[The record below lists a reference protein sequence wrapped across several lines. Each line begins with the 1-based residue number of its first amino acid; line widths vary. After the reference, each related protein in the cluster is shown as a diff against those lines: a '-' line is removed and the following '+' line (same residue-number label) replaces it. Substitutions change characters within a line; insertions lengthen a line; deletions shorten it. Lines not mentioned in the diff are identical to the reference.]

1 MIQANNKSFMA
12 KSRFLRGIIILPVLV
27 TLFSSV
33 EASNNNISARYRIDS
48 SYPHDNNAQTEGL
61 IIHNGFLYE
70 GTGPCLDGPS
80 SLRKIDLKTGEVLKN
95 LQLPDNLFG
104 EGITIFNDR
113 VIQLTYK
120 SKTGFVYDLAS
131 FKHLGEFHYDTEG
144 WGLTHDGEN
153 LIMSDGTALLH
164 FLSPVTF
171 KKIKEIKVTDENGE
185 VPLINEL
192 EYING
197 NIYANIFMTPYIVRI
212 SPQTGRIIEKIDL
225 SKLLKDYFLRPA
237 HKKPANG
244 IAYDPETRSMYIT
257 GKYWE
262 KVYKVR
268 IFD

>member
-1 MIQANNKSFMA
+1 MIRANNKSLKA
-12 KSRFLRGIIILPVLV
+12 KPSFLRGIIILPILL
-27 TLFSSV
+27 LFFSWV
-33 EASNNNISARYRIDS
+33 EASDNNNSARYRIDS
-48 SYPHDNNAQTEGL
+48 TYPHDNNAQTEGL

-95 LQLPDNLFG
+95 LQLPGDLFG
-104 EGITIFNDR
+104 EGITIFDDR

-131 FKHLGEFHYDTEG
+131 FKPLGEFHYDTEG

-171 KKIKEIKVTDENGE
+171 KKIREVKVTDENGE

-197 NIYANIFMTPYIVRI
+197 DIYANIFMTPYIVRI
-212 SPQTGRIIEKIDL
+212 SPQTGRVIEKIDL
-225 SKLLKDYFLRPA
+225 SKLLNDYFLRSA
-237 HKKPANG
+237 RKKPANG
-244 IAYDPETRSMYIT
+244 IAYDPDTRSMYIT

-262 KVYKVR
+262 KVYRIR